1 MPLPPKRSRYDKGA
15 PRAIQETRAQAR
27 ICRELLRSE
36 SPIEYNWGLAIKD
49 LALEAKSED
58 RGKRLDQLLRE
69 RLPQYSRSRL
79 QDWIEQDRVLVD
91 GTSEKRSY
99 LLKGAERI
107 EVHPGELAPLRATAE
122 DLPLEV
128 LYEDADVIAINKPAG
143 MVVHSGA
150 GQHSGTLVNAVLHRF
165 GKLSS
170 VGGELRPGI
179 VHRLDRFT
187 SGVILIAR
195 SDAAHRNL
203 AEQFAARKVK
213 KIYVALVHGRVKSDT
228 GKIDTPIAR
237 DPVRRIRMTARL
249 SHGRQAITSYRVIGR
264 FKESTLLEV
273 AIGTGRTHQIRVH
286 LASIGHPVV
295 GDKLYGA
302 PASALGRYF
311 LHARQITFTSP
322 GTGEQITVSAPLPGE
337 LETELAALK

>member
-1 MPLPPKRSRYDKGA
+1 L
-15 PRAIQETRAQAR
+15 
-27 ICRELLRSE
+27 E
-36 SPIEYNWGLAIKD
+36 SPIEYNWGLGID
-49 LALEAKSED
+49 ELWVEASSTD
-58 RGKRLDQLLRE
+58 RGKRLDQVLRE

-79 QDWIEQDRVLVD
+79 QDWIEQGRVLVD
-91 GTSEKRSY
+91 GASAKRSY
-99 LLKGAERI
+99 LVKGAERI
-107 EVHPGELAPLRATAE
+107 HVQPGQLAPLRATPE

-150 GQHSGTLVNAVLHRF
+150 GRHSGTLVNAVLHRF

-170 VGGELRPGI
+170 VGGDLRPGI

-195 SDAAHRNL
+195 HDAAHRHL
-203 AEQFAARKVK
+203 AEQFAARQVE
-213 KIYVALVHGRVKSDT
+213 KIYVALVHGMVKKEHGQIT
-228 GKIDTPIAR
+228 TPIAR
-237 DPVRRIRMTARL
+237 DPVTRVRMTARL
-249 SHGRQAITSYRVIGR
+249 AHGRQAITSYQVLERLQG
-264 FKESTLLEV
+264 FTFLEV
-273 AIGTGRTHQIRVH
+273 IIGTGRTHQIRVH

-302 PASALGRYF
+302 PAGTLGRYF

-322 GTGEQITVSAPLPGE
+322 SSGERITVQAPMPAE
-337 LETELAALK
+337 LTAYLTEPRP